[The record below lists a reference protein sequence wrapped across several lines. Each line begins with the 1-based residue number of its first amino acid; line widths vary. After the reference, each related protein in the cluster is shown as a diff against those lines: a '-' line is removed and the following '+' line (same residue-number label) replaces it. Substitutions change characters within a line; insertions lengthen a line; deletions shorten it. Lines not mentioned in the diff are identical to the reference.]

1 VNWRIRT
8 GSLPLDDTVLMGIV
22 NVTPDSFSDGGSFLD
37 PDQAVAHAR
46 TLVESGAHLVDVG
59 GESTRPGAE
68 PVPEP
73 EELRRVIPVV
83 RELAAS
89 GVRVSIDTRKPKVAE
104 AALEAG
110 AVVINDVSGLADP
123 AMRRLAAESGAGVV
137 VMHMKGDPRTMQSQ
151 AVYTDVVA
159 EVADFLRRRA
169 EEAVADGVHPEAVCV
184 DPGIGFGKTPEHNL
198 RLLRDLPAIVELGY
212 PVLVGTSRKSFLG
225 VITGK
230 ENPADRD
237 LATAVTVAL
246 AVERGAHAVRVHDV
260 AAAREAAAVAAA
272 IVRAAP

>member
-1 VNWRIRT
+1 MNWRIRT

>member
-1 VNWRIRT
+1 MNWRIRT
-8 GSLPLDDTVLMGIV
+8 GSLSLDETVLMGIV

-46 TLVESGAHLVDVG
+46 RLVDEGAHLVDVG

-68 PVPEP
+68 PVPEA

-110 AVVINDVSGLADP
+110 AVVINDVSGLTDP

-169 EEAVADGVHPEAVCV
+169 EEAVAEGVHPEAVCV
-184 DPGIGFGKTPEHNL
+184 DPGIGFGKTTEHNL
-198 RLLRDLPAIVELGY
+198 LLLRDLPAIVALGY

-225 VITGK
+225 AITGR